1 MTQSIGI
8 QEFMCILSDIWPD
21 WVSKESLVK
30 ASNRVGISSAGFNN
44 VDSMQT
50 SKFEQAE
57 LNVS

>member
-30 ASNRVGISSAGFNN
+30 ASKRVGISSAGLN
-44 VDSMQT
+44 VDWMQT